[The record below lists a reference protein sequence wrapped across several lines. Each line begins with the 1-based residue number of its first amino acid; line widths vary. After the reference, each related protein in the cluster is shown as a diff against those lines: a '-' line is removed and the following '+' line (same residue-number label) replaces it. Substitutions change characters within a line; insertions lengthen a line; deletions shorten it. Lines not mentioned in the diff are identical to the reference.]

1 MVNAI
6 SESAIRMEISIR
18 NIEIIL
24 SNSKEIDLIP

>member
-1 MVNAI
+1 MVNVI
-6 SESAIRMEISIR
+6 LESVIRMEISIR